1 MRDSDKCK
9 VSQAF
14 ITDWF
19 CSFFPK
25 FNIDWNLNITSV
37 SWEESIHKR
46 ILLVLSLEDLFYKII
61 SKKLFLNTGSL
72 GVNATLSADSTTHIN
87 TMRTEMESDGQ
98 VTLLGTNYDIMQDS
112 FHVTVITGIKIWQ

>member
-1 MRDSDKCK
+1 M
-9 VSQAF
+9 
-14 ITDWF
+14 
-19 CSFFPK
+19 
-25 FNIDWNLNITSV
+25 
-37 SWEESIHKR
+37 
-46 ILLVLSLEDLFYKII
+46 SLEDLFYKII

-112 FHVTVITGIKIWQ
+112 FHVTVITGIKI